1 MAKNTGLNSNVIM
14 KWVQRKYPKTF
25 NKMNKRNMKN
35 FKTPRA
41 KIPFLTIVPL
51 LFLTI
56 SYEDI

>member
-1 MAKNTGLNSNVIM
+1 
-14 KWVQRKYPKTF
+14 
-25 NKMNKRNMKN
+25 MKN